1 MLATDT
7 LRILRTVARS
17 SRMITVQV
25 WCKHSLFQVSCGL
38 TYAPEYVHCFQYCF
52 TLASDYS
59 HNATSKMFQVSCSIH
74 ILYNTPWGML
84 ETENSS
90 FYTTPLALT
99 HCPRRYRCCQTIL
112 DCSYFVKWDVQS
124 FLYEPRL
131 KTNANGLD
139 DHKSTVKCAH
149 IFLAT
154 SPGLSVV
161 KNSNYSYMDRWNLP
175 SPLYEPRM
183 RNSQWTIIIWMG

>member
-1 MLATDT
+1 M
-7 LRILRTVARS
+7 
-17 SRMITVQV
+17 
-25 WCKHSLFQVSCGL
+25 
-38 TYAPEYVHCFQYCF
+38 
-52 TLASDYS
+52 
-59 HNATSKMFQVSCSIH
+59 
-74 ILYNTPWGML
+74 
-84 ETENSS
+84 
-90 FYTTPLALT
+90 
-99 HCPRRYRCCQTIL
+99 YRCCQTIL
-112 DCSYFVKWDVQS
+112 DFSYLVKWDVQS

-161 KNSNYSYMDRWNLP
+161 KNSNYSCMDRWNLP

-183 RNSQWTIIIWMG
+183 RNSQWTIIMNGIVSMSMHCITSFRYQSQMLGRAPLPPCCNEASVGMSGF